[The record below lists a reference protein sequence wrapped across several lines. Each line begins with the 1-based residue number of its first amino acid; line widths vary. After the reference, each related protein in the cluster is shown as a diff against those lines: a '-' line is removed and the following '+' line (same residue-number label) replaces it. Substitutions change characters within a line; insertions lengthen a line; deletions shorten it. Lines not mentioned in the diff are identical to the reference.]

1 MENSTTFLCPLN
13 TGCRNHYFGYMK
25 YSNPARRCDKQKEH
39 FGSHRPF
46 SYLCG
51 ASLEVSK
58 EIRRWPASWSWPSSY
73 ILWNSRYF
81 PVATKTKKKK
91 QNRAI
96 RNHVSLIGKQLL
108 KALQV
113 PGNTFTGQWLTGHWT
128 EAQFIAVS
136 LPYQET
142 WADRWEALQI
152 QDCQSNQ
159 GLRSRRFCNILIK
172 TCWVRKRTFK
182 VTMPF
187 IWRELSHYLWLFLNH
202 LQQGHLNG

>member
-13 TGCRNHYFGYMK
+13 TDCRNHCFGYMK

-39 FGSHRPF
+39 LGSHQPF
-46 SYLCG
+46 IYLCG
-51 ASLEVSK
+51 ASFEVSK
-58 EIRRWPASWSWPSSY
+58 EIRRCPASWSLPSSY

-81 PVATKTKKKK
+81 PVATKTKKNKTK
-91 QNRAI
+91 QNSTKI
-96 RNHVSLIGKQLL
+96 NHVSLIGKQLL

-113 PGNTFTGQWLTGHWT
+113 PGNTFSDQWTTGHRTLVHWRHSLY
-128 EAQFIAVS
+128 IAVS

-142 WADRWEALQI
+142 WADRWEALRI

-172 TCWVRKRTFK
+172 TCWVRKK
-182 VTMPF
+182 N
-187 IWRELSHYLWLFLNH
+187 S
-202 LQQGHLNG
+202 